1 MYSLESRRNE
11 FLTSISLNCGYPSS
25 SLRERVYF
33 YTDAKDQVQAGILIF
48 TSSPDAEGTLGGLI
62 EAGRKIKIP
71 VLQALEN
78 LRICAND
85 PICANHGPTPHDH
98 SPLHGAACHGCVL
111 VPETSCEQQNHFLD
125 RSLVVKT
132 VTETGTEFFVGY

>member
-1 MYSLESRRNE
+1 M
-11 FLTSISLNCGYPSS
+11 TSISLNCGYPSS

-33 YTDAKDQVQAGILIF
+33 YTDDKDQVQAGILIF

-62 EAGRKIKIP
+62 EAGRKIKIH

-85 PICANHGPTPHDH
+85 PICANHGPAPHDH

-125 RSLVVKT
+125 RSLVIKT